1 MMRRHFI
8 LSDEA
13 VVEYAGLRVEAELLD
28 SSPEDTGHWWDTQTR
43 VEDIPLTNNTSTES
57 FS

>member
-13 VVEYAGLRVEAELLD
+13 VVEYVGRKAESELLVTAD
-28 SSPEDTGHWWDTQTR
+28 EDTGHWWDTQTR
-43 VEDIPLTNNTSTES
+43 AEDLPLVNNTSTET

>member
-1 MMRRHFI
+1 MMRRRFI

-13 VVEYAGLRVEAELLD
+13 VVEYVGRKADSELLVTAD
-28 SSPEDTGHWWDTQTR
+28 EDTGHWWDTQTR
-43 VEDIPLTNNTSTES
+43 LEDLARMTNTSTET